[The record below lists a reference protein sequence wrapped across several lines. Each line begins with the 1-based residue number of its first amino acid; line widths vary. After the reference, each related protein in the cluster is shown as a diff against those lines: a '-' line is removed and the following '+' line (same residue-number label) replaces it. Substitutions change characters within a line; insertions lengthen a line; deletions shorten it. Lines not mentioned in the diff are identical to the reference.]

1 MVTGPRHALAFQLA
15 EAGYDVWLGNF
26 RGNTYSSDHMDPDI
40 EPQQYW
46 VPTYLYLPIYI
57 LILLILPP
65 CCPELHVGRARAVRP
80 GGDAE
85 PRAGGDACAAAAV

>member
-26 RGNTYSSDHMDPDI
+26 RGNTYSSDHLDPDI

-46 VPTYLYLPIYI
+46 VPTLPTFLPLI
-57 LILLILPP
+57 LILDSMI

-85 PRAGGDACAAAAV
+85 PRAGGDTCAAAAV

>member
-26 RGNTYSSDHMDPDI
+26 RGNTYSSDHLDPDI

-46 VPTYLYLPIYI
+46 VPTYLPTYLPLIRI
-57 LILLILPP
+57 LDSMILPP
-65 CCPELHVGRARAVRP
+65 
-80 GGDAE
+80 
-85 PRAGGDACAAAAV
+85 

>member
-26 RGNTYSSDHMDPDI
+26 RGNTYSSDHLDPDI

-46 VPTYLYLPIYI
+46 VPTYTYHSSSI
-57 LILLILPP
+57 
-65 CCPELHVGRARAVRP
+65 V
-80 GGDAE
+80 
-85 PRAGGDACAAAAV
+85 